1 MHAEVCGSGAVATE
15 GELLFGSVE
24 GGEGEVGGWVG
35 VWEGGYVSVT
45 SVTAEVGEEMGM
57 SCTGPLSKSRG
68 TSE

>member
-1 MHAEVCGSGAVATE
+1 
-15 GELLFGSVE
+15 VE